1 MTGQLGTRLVGTAR
15 LLASLAMWSFIWAS
29 SWHSGPRKGLHIHR
43 GRSCEASWGLGSG
56 LCTTSLLPHSIGKAS
71 LRASLVLRGCRFH
84 LWLEELQ
91 SHKGPC
97 ILEGK
102 DFVLVTQSTT
112 SPFNLLMYLF
122 LDCIFPVFHH
132 FHFTN
137 LPVMT
142 WSKNNFVMWPVLSG
156 ESHRK
161 SVNKMLMP
169 QIKTDTQ
176 IYGWIHKE
184 LLSKK
189 KKLSRTH
196 GPWLGPSISPEI
208 IQTWDFGVALLME
221 SRSPDSM
228 KSNQHKM

>member
-1 MTGQLGTRLVGTAR
+1 MYSFLWFWGWIGWFFCSSYPGSLMTGQLGTRLVGTAR

-112 SPFNLLMYLF
+112 ISLQLAHVPLLGLY
-122 LDCIFPVFHH
+122 FPS
-132 FHFTN
+132 
-137 LPVMT
+137 LPPLPLHK
-142 WSKNNFVMWPVLSG
+142 SS
-156 ESHRK
+156 SH
-161 SVNKMLMP
+161 
-169 QIKTDTQ
+169 D
-176 IYGWIHKE
+176 
-184 LLSKK
+184 
-189 KKLSRTH
+189 
-196 GPWLGPSISPEI
+196 
-208 IQTWDFGVALLME
+208 
-221 SRSPDSM
+221 M
-228 KSNQHKM
+228 K